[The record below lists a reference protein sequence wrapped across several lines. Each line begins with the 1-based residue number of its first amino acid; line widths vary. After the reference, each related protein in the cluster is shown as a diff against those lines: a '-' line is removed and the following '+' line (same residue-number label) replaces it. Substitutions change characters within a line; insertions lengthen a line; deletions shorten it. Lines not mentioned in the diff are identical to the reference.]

1 MTSMKLPAELLR
13 LLNEPGTGKIIG
25 IYSTNGKLE
34 IVSLASIKAP
44 RPDVIL
50 LAQSAEREA
59 NKGVIH
65 RMETDDIVTFLFVAM
80 EQGWQRTFRTICK
93 VKELQ
98 TTGPLYEKFL
108 DELRANYAE
117 LPGVWVLEPL
127 ETTDWSQSP
136 STHISST

>member
-1 MTSMKLPAELLR
+1 MNLPAELLR
-13 LLNEPGTGKIIG
+13 LLNEPGVGKIIG
-25 IYSTNGKLE
+25 IYSENGKLE
-34 IVSLASIKAP
+34 VLPLTSIKAP

-50 LAQSAEREA
+50 LAQSAEKEA
-59 NKGVIH
+59 NKSLIH
-65 RMETDDIVTFLFVAM
+65 RMEIDDSITLLFVAT

-93 VKELQ
+93 VKEFQ

-127 ETTDWSQSP
+127 ETTDWSQNASKRAFP
-136 STHISST
+136 T

>member
-1 MTSMKLPAELLR
+1 MNLPAELLR
-13 LLNEPGTGKIIG
+13 LLNEPGAGKIIG

-34 IVSLASIKAP
+34 VVPLASIKAP

-50 LAQSAEREA
+50 LAQGAKREA
-59 NKGVIH
+59 NKSLIY
-65 RMETDDIVTFLFVAM
+65 RMETDDIITLLFVAM

-93 VKELQ
+93 VKEFQ

-117 LPGVWVLEPL
+117 LSGVWVLEPL
-127 ETTDWSQSP
+127 ETTDWSQNASIRTFP
-136 STHISST
+136 T